1 MSDNDAI
8 DAVSARLSAD
18 TSEHEMLE
26 QALAT
31 RQRIYTHAEVMRRA
45 DALIAAAET
54 RHARRKA
61 GICGVAFRS

>member
-1 MSDNDAI
+1 MSDDHAI
-8 DAVSARLSAD
+8 DAVSARPGTD
-18 TSEHEMLE
+18 TSEHEMLAR
-26 QALAT
+26 ALAT
-31 RQRIYTHAEVMRRA
+31 PQRTYTHAEVMRRT

>member
-8 DAVSARLSAD
+8 DAVSARPDAD

-31 RQRIYTHAEVMRRA
+31 PQRTYTHAEVMRRA

-54 RHARRKA
+54 RRAR
-61 GICGVAFRS
+61 

>member
-1 MSDNDAI
+1 MSDDHAI
-8 DAVSARLSAD
+8 DAVSARSGAN

-31 RQRIYTHAEVMRRA
+31 PQRSYTHAEVMQRA

-54 RHARRKA
+54 RLKR
-61 GICGVAFRS
+61 

>member
-8 DAVSARLSAD
+8 DAVSARPDAD

-31 RQRIYTHAEVMRRA
+31 PQRTYTHAEVMRRA
-45 DALIAAAET
+45 DAIIAAAE
-54 RHARRKA
+54 ARRA
-61 GICGVAFRS
+61 R